1 MKQTRC
7 EDRGPT
13 FEVVVFVVAIL
24 EVDYAVCDSEVES
37 IVVVILDEADI
48 SSKEESFDQ
57 RHKE

>member
-1 MKQTRC
+1 VKQASC

-13 FEVVVFVVAIL
+13 FEVVMFVVAIL
-24 EVDYAVCDSEVES
+24 EVDYAVCNSEVES
-37 IVVVILDEADI
+37 IVVVVLDAANV